1 MNSGKSKNKRK
12 VAKSQGSDQ
21 FIDASPGDDGLSE
34 LSPGQRFS
42 AKPRSIQD
50 TQIWK
55 GGAKGLNG
63 LWNNYLGTLKD
74 SFVNMPRSTQLE
86 LISKGSIIVTMG
98 VAVIS
103 LGLFYYFLPTI
114 VRVFAAPALLVTA
127 WFVGTKLV
135 FPMVRDRLEPYLN
148 QD

>member
-1 MNSGKSKNKRK
+1 M
-12 VAKSQGSDQ
+12 AKSQDSDQ
-21 FIDASPGDDGLSE
+21 FIDASPGDQVSDISA
-34 LSPGQRFS
+34 GQQLGS
-42 AKPRSIQD
+42 KPRSIQD
-50 TQIWK
+50 TQAWK
-55 GGAKGLNG
+55 GGAKGLKS

-74 SFVNMPRSTQLE
+74 SFANMPRSTQLE
-86 LISKGSIIVTMG
+86 LINKGSIIVTMG

-148 QD
+148 AD

>member
-74 SFVNMPRSTQLE
+74 SFVNMPRSVWDFFT
-86 LISKGSIIVTMG
+86 ISCRQS
-98 VAVIS
+98 
-103 LGLFYYFLPTI
+103 
-114 VRVFAAPALLVTA
+114 
-127 WFVGTKLV
+127 
-135 FPMVRDRLEPYLN
+135 
-148 QD
+148 